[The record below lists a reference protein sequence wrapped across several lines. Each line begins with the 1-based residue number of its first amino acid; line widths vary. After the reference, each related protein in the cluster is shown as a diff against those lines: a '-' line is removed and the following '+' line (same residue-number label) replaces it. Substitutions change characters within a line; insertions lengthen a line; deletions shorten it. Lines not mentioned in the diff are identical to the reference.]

1 MLAVPVAAAAV
12 TAQAVMELQIKVEQV
27 VVELPTEFLID
38 LSVAAV
44 EHLRRE
50 PMAARQTAVLMAAME
65 LHLQLL
71 ARALHA
77 QAVEQV
83 VKSRAAQAAV
93 VAVVMV
99 AIVPTMA
106 ATAQ

>member
-1 MLAVPVAAAAV
+1 
-12 TAQAVMELQIKVEQV
+12 VEQ
-27 VVELPTEFLID
+27 
-38 LSVAAV
+38 A
-44 EHLRRE
+44 
-50 PMAARQTAVLMAAME
+50 
-65 LHLQLL
+65 
-71 ARALHA
+71 
-77 QAVEQV
+77 